1 MDGVGKERE
10 RKRAGGERRGAEE
23 EGGRYLGAR
32 HKELEERHTERD
44 QEAFHMGS

>member
-10 RKRAGGERRGAEE
+10 RRGAKE

-44 QEAFHMGS
+44 QEAFHLGS